1 MITSYEQQ
9 TVNAGGAWHSLVT
22 RDGDVLIADDADHVL
37 PGYSVQ
43 KLAVAVAVLDKV
55 DRGRLALD
63 QTVEL
68 STDQMLGGSGI
79 FALNPVGGDRLTIAT
94 VLAALLLVSDNTAV
108 RLCGAV
114 CPTAEIND
122 ILAAKGFVH
131 TRVEPGPTPNRF
143 FLGTT
148 TPRETHR
155 LLTRLAEGT
164 LLADTSCAFLTA
176 VLSAPSGY
184 HDGIRRDLSSAE
196 RRRVATK
203 HGADFNR
210 LGASRL
216 EVGIVW
222 GSRRPTVDAF
232 CADALGD
239 RDNYGGTHPAVRAHA
254 VLGRALV
261 DGATV
266 SVDAG

>member
-1 MITSYEQQ
+1 LITSYERQ
-9 TVNAGGAWHSLVT
+9 TVIAGGAWHSIVT
-22 RDGDVLIADDADHVL
+22 CDEDLLIADDADHVL
-37 PGYSVQ
+37 HGYSVQ

-63 QTVEL
+63 QTVAL
-68 STDQMLGGSGI
+68 TTDQMLGGSGI

-108 RLCGAV
+108 RLCGTV

-122 ILAAKGFVH
+122 ILAAKGFAH

-155 LLTRLAEGT
+155 LLTRLADGT
-164 LLADTSCAFLTA
+164 LLSDDSCALLRT

-196 RRRVATK
+196 RHRVATK

-210 LGASRL
+210 LGAARH
-216 EVGIVW
+216 EAGIVW
-222 GSRRPTVDAF
+222 GARGTAVYAF
-232 CADALGD
+232 FADRLGD

-254 VLGRALV
+254 VFGRALLDHV
-261 DGATV
+261 
-266 SVDAG
+266 

>member
-1 MITSYEQQ
+1 
-9 TVNAGGAWHSLVT
+9 V
-22 RDGDVLIADDADHVL
+22 IADDPDHVL
-37 PGYSVQ
+37 HGYSVQ

-55 DRGRLALD
+55 DRGRLDLG

-68 STDQMLGGSGI
+68 TTDVMLGGSGI

-108 RLCGAV
+108 RLCGSV
-114 CPTAEIND
+114 CPTAEVND
-122 ILAAKGFVH
+122 ILAAKGCTH
-131 TRVEPGPTPNRF
+131 TRVEPGPRPDRF

-155 LLTRLAEGT
+155 LLSGLADGT
-164 LLADTSCAFLTA
+164 LLSGDSTAFLRS
-176 VLSAPSGY
+176 VLSSTSGY

-210 LGASRL
+210 LGAARH

-222 GSRRPTVDAF
+222 GSLGTAIYAF
-232 CADALGD
+232 FADRLGD
-239 RDNYGGTHPAVRAHA
+239 RDNYAGTHPAVRAHA
-254 VLGRALV
+254 VFGRALI
-261 DGATV
+261 D
-266 SVDAG
+266 SV

>member
-1 MITSYEQQ
+1 LITEYKRQ
-9 TVNAGGAWHSLVT
+9 TAIAGGAWHSYVT
-22 RDGDVLIADDADHVL
+22 FGDDVLVDDDADRVL

-43 KLAVAVAVLDKV
+43 KLAVAVAVLEQV
-55 DRGRLALD
+55 DRGRLDLG

-68 STDQMLGGSGI
+68 TTDVMLGGSGL
-79 FALNPVGGDRLTIAT
+79 FALNPVGGDRLTLAT
-94 VLAALLLVSDNTAV
+94 VLIALLLVSDNTAV
-108 RLCGAV
+108 RLCGSV

-122 ILAAKGFVH
+122 VLAGKGFEH

-155 LLTRLAEGT
+155 LLRGLVDGT
-164 LLADTSCAFLTA
+164 LLSPASCAFLRAILT
-176 VLSAPSGY
+176 STSGY

-203 HGADFNR
+203 HGADFND
-210 LGASRL
+210 LGAARH
-216 EVGIVW
+216 EAGIVW
-222 GSRRPTVDAF
+222 EPSGGHGTAIYAF
-232 CADALGD
+232 FADRLGD

-254 VLGRALV
+254 ALGRRIV
-261 DGATV
+261 
-266 SVDAG
+266 